1 MPASRIRADYDT
13 LARIAKQF
21 GRQADSTQNT
31 LRSIKQH
38 LGTLQSGDWI
48 GVGANAFYREMDQE
62 VVPSLTRL
70 AKALEQA
77 QLVTTQ
83 ISKIIKDAE
92 DSAAGF
98 LRGTAAS
105 GAGGAGTQAAE
116 SGGAVA
122 AGVAGL
128 ADWFKSVAGGLNIGS
143 WTFTGLGRLASNAA
157 SRLNAALAGRLEQ
170 MASIFA
176 RGGEEALSKG
186 GIHALVAGY
195 MTNSARAAKT
205 ADWLNKGSTGLSAL
219 GAGATSVGQGMASSA
234 ETWIGKI
241 TSGGAAGAFSWAMRN
256 NPYVFAGDMV
266 GMATGLDGPSTIMN
280 SSFESIVVTGEGLVT
295 GSTRG
300 MESLHQ
306 RQLNGEWGGVFKAAA
321 EAGDFWADHGVV
333 GGLGMFW
340 NEVKSVF

>member
-1 MPASRIRADYDT
+1 MPASRVRADYDT
-13 LARIAKQF
+13 LAQIAKHF
-21 GRQADSTQNT
+21 GRQADSTQST
-31 LRSIKQH
+31 LHSIKQN

-70 AKALEQA
+70 ARALEQA
-77 QLVTTQ
+77 QLIVTQ
-83 ISKIIKDAE
+83 ISKIMKEAE
-92 DSAAGF
+92 DTAAGF
-98 LRGTAAS
+98 LRGTAAAETGS
-105 GAGGAGTQAAE
+105 ASAQAAGGAGGAG
-116 SGGAVA
+116 
-122 AGVAGL
+122 AGVGGV
-128 ADWFKSVAGGLNIGS
+128 ADWFKSLSTGLNIGS
-143 WTFTGLGRLASNAA
+143 WTFTGLGKLASNAA
-157 SRLNAALAGRLEQ
+157 SRLSAALAGRLEQ

-176 RGGEEALSKG
+176 RGGEEALSKS
-186 GIHALVAGY
+186 GISALVAKY
-195 MTNSARAAKT
+195 MANSARAAGI
-205 ADWLNKGSTGLSAL
+205 ADWLKKGSTGLSAL
-219 GAGATSVGQGMASSA
+219 GAGATAVGQGMSSSA

-241 TSGGAAGAFSWAMRN
+241 TSGGAAGAFSWATRS
-256 NPYVFAGDMV
+256 NPYVFAGDML

-280 SSFESIVVTGEGLVT
+280 SSFESIVVTGEGLIS

-340 NEVKSVF
+340 DEVKSVF